1 MIKLTDGKKATI
13 QSDNV
18 IVQKQDDG
26 LYTVIINDV
35 KLTDSNGS
43 QLSSTVSIPNCKLN
57 DFWNNGSVDFS
68 QQYPDGCGSIMW
80 TIEIPDNS

>member
-1 MIKLTDGKKATI
+1 MIKLADGKKVTI
-13 QSDNV
+13 QSDNI

-35 KLTDSNGS
+35 KLTGSNGS

-57 DFWNNGSVDFS
+57 DFWNSGSVDFS
-68 QQYPDGCGSIMW
+68 QQYPDGGRSTMW
-80 TIEIPDNS
+80 AIEILDNS

>member
-1 MIKLTDGKKATI
+1 MFKLDDGKKATI

-18 IVQKQDDG
+18 IIQKQNDG

-43 QLSSTVSIPNCKLN
+43 QLSSTISIPNCKLN
-57 DFWNNGSVDFS
+57 DFWDSGSVDFS
-68 QQYPDGCGSIMW
+68 QQYPYGGGSTMW
-80 TIEIPDNS
+80 TIKIPDNS

>member
-1 MIKLTDGKKATI
+1 MFELADGKKATI

-18 IVQKQDDG
+18 IVKKQDDG

-57 DFWNNGSVDFS
+57 DFWNSGSVDFS
-68 QQYPDGCGSIMW
+68 QQYPDGGGSTMW
-80 TIEIPDNS
+80 AIEISDKS

>member
-1 MIKLTDGKKATI
+1 MFELADGKKATI

-18 IVQKQDDG
+18 IIQKQDDG

-35 KLTDSNGS
+35 KFTDSNGS

-57 DFWNNGSVDFS
+57 DFWNSGFVDYS
-68 QQYPDGCGSIMW
+68 QQYPDGGGSTM
-80 TIEIPDNS
+80 